1 MGKIGVWVLG
11 IFLILWGASMLLAPT
26 LAIPAWALGVAGLIA
41 GIAIL
46 TGR

>member
-1 MGKIGVWVLG
+1 MGKIGVWILG
-11 IFLILWGASMLLAPT
+11 IFLIFWGASMLLAPN
-26 LAIPAWALGVAGLIA
+26 LAIPAWALGVAALIA

>member
-11 IFLILWGASMLLAPT
+11 IFLIFWGASLLISVAVP
-26 LAIPAWALGVAGLIA
+26 PWALGVAAVIA